1 MLIKYVFNAL
11 VLLMTLIGLCVKSLQ
26 ANSNISCVNHS
37 VDIVAQSDP
46 NNNHTD
52 TIKLYRGR
60 GRWRCGMGGGGRGAA
75 RPLYTHHDNA
85 SRLLHGAHA
94 HNGSHANGGALEVD
108 PAAKERRKTRSRRKM
123 KNVVRYDLKEKV

>member
-60 GRWRCGMGGGGRGAA
+60 GRWRCGMGGGGVGGEGQRGHCTLTMTM
-75 RPLYTHHDNA
+75 PPDCSTVHMLIM
-85 SRLLHGAHA
+85 GAM
-94 HNGSHANGGALEVD
+94 
-108 PAAKERRKTRSRRKM
+108 PM
-123 KNVVRYDLKEKV
+123 VVPWK